1 MPAAAS
7 RIGRELPRNGSGA
20 RRHKYLATAAECIRL
35 AARMSDPA
43 RKLMLLDLTAP
54 WPRLADHA
62 DFSRRDSRYE
72 TPLSFEGAGPTQ

>member
-1 MPAAAS
+1 
-7 RIGRELPRNGSGA
+7 
-20 RRHKYLATAAECIRL
+20 
-35 AARMSDPA
+35 MSDPA
-43 RKLMLLDLTAP
+43 RKLMLLDLTAT